1 MTPQLQNQ
9 IVRLKLASE
18 NAGKFDKGDA
28 EFNIGTT
35 TQTRQ
40 QLRKPNLY
48 RVFLL
53 NDDYTPMDF
62 VVYVLQTFF
71 RKGKEEATKIMLNVH
86 HTGMGECGVYTYEVA
101 ESKVNQVLDCAR
113 KNQHPL
119 QCLIEKK

>member
-1 MTPQLQNQ
+1 MTSILQNQ
-9 IVRLKLASE
+9 IVPLKLASVA
-18 NAGKFDKGDA
+18 AGKFVKGET
-28 EFNIGTT
+28 EFTVGTT

-40 QLRKPNLY
+40 QVRKPNLY

-101 ESKVNQVLDCAR
+101 ESKVNQVLECAR